1 MPIEAADFIG
11 TLIALTIL
19 YGIPLGFVLT
29 DPLVSK
35 KERVIWV
42 VATIWGSWIT
52 CILFL
57 WIAPVFPKRST
68 PLDGLPK
75 WTPRISDR

>member
-1 MPIEAADFIG
+1 MDAANFTG

-35 KERVIWV
+35 MERVIWV
-42 VATIWGSWIT
+42 IATIWGSWIT

-57 WIAPVFPKRST
+57 WIAPVLPKSSA
-68 PLDGLPK
+68 PLDELPR

>member
-1 MPIEAADFIG
+1 MEATNFTG
-11 TLIALTIL
+11 TLIALMIL

-29 DPLVSK
+29 DPLVNR

-42 VATIWGSWIT
+42 FATIWGSWIT

-57 WIAPVFPKRST
+57 WIAPV
-68 PLDGLPK
+68 LPK
-75 WTPRISDR
+75 PNDPSDVPPRAPGIGDG

>member
-1 MPIEAADFIG
+1 MEASNFAG
-11 TLIALTIL
+11 TLLAIMIL

-35 KERVIWV
+35 KERVLWV
-42 VATIWGSWIT
+42 IATIWGSWIT

-57 WIAPVFPKRST
+57 WIAPV
-68 PLDGLPK
+68 LPK
-75 WTPRISDR
+75 PSATPDELPRQTPRIGDG